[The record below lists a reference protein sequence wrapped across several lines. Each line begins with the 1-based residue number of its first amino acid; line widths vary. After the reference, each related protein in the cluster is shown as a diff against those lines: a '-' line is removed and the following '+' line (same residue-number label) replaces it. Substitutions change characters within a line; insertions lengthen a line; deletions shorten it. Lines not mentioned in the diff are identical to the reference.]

1 MRAPGAR
8 GPRGCRSRSPQLA
21 ASSLRPAMM
30 LSSMNTRSES
40 GKTNLAAI
48 AVLVGV
54 VIAGVWVWKRLSLD
68 TQEYVI
74 DQAVPMAFAGLVI
87 AAGLWM
93 LVRAFNRRRA
103 QRRER
108 AKLLAA
114 FERATVQEKKLEIA
128 FALIDVNGY
137 RAEGLESVTPALR
150 DLFATTL
157 QRALGDKQHRIRGM
171 AASYLGVLNDRT
183 VIPLLLKALEDDHA
197 YVRSSAALGL
207 GRLRASEA
215 KEKLTTAME
224 EDWDQTVRSRSK
236 EALERIKQSWSTC
249 GLSLFVDPF
258 NAGDFRCAIPSQGK
272 KRPSE
277 PTIDIEPAARLSVMS
292 LDPAVAPG
300 RKPERRHAG
309 YAPLASVAMP
319 AEDQIDG
326 VVVLQLIED
335 VRRMGQQEVKRF
347 SARGGRQL
355 KSARCSE
362 GSSTP
367 TMAISPQSVGM
378 KVA

>member
-1 MRAPGAR
+1 MRR
-8 GPRGCRSRSPQLA
+8 
-21 ASSLRPAMM
+21 
-30 LSSMNTRSES
+30 NES
-40 GKTNLAAI
+40 GNAKLTAI
-48 AVLVGV
+48 VVLVGLT
-54 VIAGVWVWKRLSLD
+54 ITGVWVWKRLSLD

-128 FALIDVNGY
+128 FALVEVNGY
-137 RAEGLESVTPALR
+137 RAKGLESVTPALR

-157 QRALGDKQHRIRGM
+157 ERALGDKQHRVRGM

-183 VIPLLLKALEDDHA
+183 VTPLLLKALEDDHA

-236 EALERIKQSWSTC
+236 EALERIKQS
-249 GLSLFVDPF
+249 
-258 NAGDFRCAIPSQGK
+258 
-272 KRPSE
+272 
-277 PTIDIEPAARLSVMS
+277 
-292 LDPAVAPG
+292 
-300 RKPERRHAG
+300 
-309 YAPLASVAMP
+309 
-319 AEDQIDG
+319 
-326 VVVLQLIED
+326 
-335 VRRMGQQEVKRF
+335 
-347 SARGGRQL
+347 
-355 KSARCSE
+355 
-362 GSSTP
+362 
-367 TMAISPQSVGM
+367 
-378 KVA
+378 